1 MPPLPA
7 SSVFPPLI
15 PDGYTLF
22 FYIIGG
28 LIVLNVAVTAI
39 HFFTNAPLFIKYMFY
54 TTRFIV
60 TAPYRAWKYI
70 CRVAEKEQEDAMAH
84 QSQGDELAQSAAAET
99 WPNYN

>member
-1 MPPLPA
+1 
-7 SSVFPPLI
+7 
-15 PDGYTLF
+15 
-22 FYIIGG
+22 
-28 LIVLNVAVTAI
+28 
-39 HFFTNAPLFIKYMFY
+39 MFY

>member
-1 MPPLPA
+1 MTCPSEKQ
-7 SSVFPPLI
+7 SS
-15 PDGYTLF
+15 DS
-22 FYIIGG
+22 
-28 LIVLNVAVTAI
+28 VTD
-39 HFFTNAPLFIKYMFY
+39 MFY

-60 TAPYRAWKYI
+60 TAPYRAWLYI